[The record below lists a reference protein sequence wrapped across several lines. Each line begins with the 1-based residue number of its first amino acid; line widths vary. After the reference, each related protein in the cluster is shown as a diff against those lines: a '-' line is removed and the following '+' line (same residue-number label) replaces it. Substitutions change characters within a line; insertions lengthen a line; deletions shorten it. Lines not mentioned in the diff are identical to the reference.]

1 MTDFLISP
9 HPARVAFSI
18 GAFVKERDHVQV
30 GITILVL
37 TRLALKPLARSDCM
51 ALRWVFEDREDH
63 LVVHLEGEWLLPS
76 LFLMF
81 DEIAERCREVG
92 HVRVL
97 CDCRNVRGTLAET
110 TKYLVG
116 VRVAEA
122 LKTIKLAAVVAP
134 DAHVTGFA
142 GNVAARRG
150 GRLFTTKS
158 LEEAR
163 QWLLE

>member
-1 MTDFLISP
+1 
-9 HPARVAFSI
+9 
-18 GAFVKERDHVQV
+18 
-30 GITILVL
+30 
-37 TRLALKPLARSDCM
+37 M
-51 ALRWVFEDREDH
+51 ALSWVFEDREDH
-63 LVVHLEGEWLLPS
+63 LVVCLEGEWLLPS
-76 LFLMF
+76 LFRML
-81 DEIAERCREVG
+81 DETAERCREFG

-97 CDCRNVRGTLAET
+97 CDFRNVRGTLAEMN
-110 TKYLVG
+110 KYLLG
-116 VRVAEA
+116 THVAEA

-150 GRLFTTKS
+150 GRLLTTKS